1 MTMTVAQAARELDLT
16 PDAVR
21 AAIRRGALPAR
32 KVLGRHRLDAAAV
45 RRAAAGVPAQSKE
58 LRHADHDQPS
68 STAA

>member
-1 MTMTVAQAARELDLT
+1 MTTLTVAQAAIELDLS
-16 PDAVR
+16 PAAVR

-32 KVLGRHRLDAAAV
+32 KVLGRHRLDAADV

-68 STAA
+68 A